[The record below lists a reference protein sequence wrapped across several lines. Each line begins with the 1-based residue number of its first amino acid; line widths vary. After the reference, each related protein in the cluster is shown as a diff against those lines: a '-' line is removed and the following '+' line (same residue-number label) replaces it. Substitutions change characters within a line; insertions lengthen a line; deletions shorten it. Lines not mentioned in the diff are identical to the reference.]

1 MTELGLAL
9 PTPAPARS
17 RARRRAHA
25 LAFGI
30 AVWAVV
36 AVNAGVVTWLWLRG
50 GGVSAVHTWGD
61 LATSTGRLTGLL
73 GAYFALVQV
82 LLLAR
87 LPWLERLT
95 GFDRLTVWHRRNGK
109 LTLYLV
115 LAHVVLIT
123 IGYAS
128 MDRIGVPSEISRLLS
143 SYPGMFT
150 ATAGTVLMIV
160 VVITSLVIVR
170 RRLPYEWWYAVHFT
184 AYAAIALSWFHEIPT
199 GNELTIHPVA
209 ADYWRSLFL
218 ATLALLVLFRV
229 VQPLARSLAHGLRVE
244 EVVVEGPG
252 VVSLRIGGRGLGRLR
267 VRAGQFF
274 LWRFLSVPGRW
285 WEAHPF
291 SLSALPESGSMRITV
306 KGVGAYSRRLAEV
319 RPGTRVLAEGPFGT
333 FTDAVRRRHKVLL
346 IAGGIGITPVRTL
359 LEDLDGDVAVLYRVV
374 RDEDVVFREELDTL
388 ARERGARLEYV
399 VGDHAAPGG
408 ERLLSAEHLRELV
421 PDVAERE
428 VFLCGPPAMT
438 NVIEKSV
445 RGAGVP
451 RAFVHVERFAL

>member
-1 MTELGLAL
+1 MTELGIAL

-36 AVNAGVVTWLWLRG
+36 AVNAGVITWLWLRG

-128 MDRIGVPSEISRLLS
+128 MDRIGVPKEISRLLS

-306 KGVGAYSRRLAEV
+306 KGVGAYSRRLAQV

-333 FTDAVRRRHKVLL
+333 FTDTVRRRHKVLL

>member
-17 RARRRAHA
+17 RARRRAHTLVFA
-25 LAFGI
+25 I

-61 LATSTGRLTGLL
+61 LATSTGRVTGLL

-143 SYPGMFT
+143 SYPGMIT
-150 ATAGTVLMIV
+150 ATVGTALMIV
-160 VVITSLVIVR
+160 VVISSLVIVR

-229 VQPLARSLAHGLRVE
+229 VQPVARSFAHGLRVE

-252 VVSLRIGGRGLGRLR
+252 
-267 VRAGQFF
+267 
-274 LWRFLSVPGRW
+274 
-285 WEAHPF
+285 
-291 SLSALPESGSMRITV
+291 
-306 KGVGAYSRRLAEV
+306 RRLAADR
-319 RPGTRVLAEGPFGT
+319 RPPARAPARAGRAVLPLALPLRARPLVGGAPVLALRAARRAARCGSRSRASAPTRAGSQRSGPGR
-333 FTDAVRRRHKVLL
+333 ACSRKARSGRSP
-346 IAGGIGITPVRTL
+346 TPC
-359 LEDLDGDVAVLYRVV
+359 
-374 RDEDVVFREELDTL
+374 
-388 ARERGARLEYV
+388 GAATRC
-399 VGDHAAPGG
+399 
-408 ERLLSAEHLRELV
+408 S
-421 PDVAERE
+421 
-428 VFLCGPPAMT
+428 
-438 NVIEKSV
+438 
-445 RGAGVP
+445 
-451 RAFVHVERFAL
+451 